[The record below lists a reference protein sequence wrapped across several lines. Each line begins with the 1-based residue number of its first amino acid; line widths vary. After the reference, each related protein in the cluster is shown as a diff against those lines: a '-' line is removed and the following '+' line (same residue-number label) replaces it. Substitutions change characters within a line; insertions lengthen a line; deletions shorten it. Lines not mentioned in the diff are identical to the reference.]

1 MLFWCLGVSLV
12 SIFLRIATKS
22 DEQWGK
28 ELPDTTVGSPHDG
41 RTAEGR
47 SNMLDWIITAGGVGL
62 FAVLLFFWVRWTEME
77 HELFANGNG
86 RYLE

>member
-1 MLFWCLGVSLV
+1 MV
-12 SIFLRIATKS
+12 
-22 DEQWGK
+22 
-28 ELPDTTVGSPHDG
+28 
-41 RTAEGR
+41 
-47 SNMLDWIITAGGVGL
+47 DWIIMAGGVGL